1 MAIASFCNRTGSVI
15 GSPHRQLS
23 KQTRTQVHRK
33 HARDHQQ
40 RHSYPLQHQRQRSER
55 GSRLLK
61 QLLCGLPYRLLQSCF
76 GLPSRLL
83 GFRSRMY
90 PTPALRYLRPVLFYD
105 PCLGPMSRT
114 HTPPYP

>member
-1 MAIASFCNRTGSVI
+1 MASASFCNRTRSGI

-23 KQTRTQVHRK
+23 KQSRPHVHRQQ
-33 HARDHQQ
+33 ARNPQQ
-40 RHSYPLQHQRQRSER
+40 CHSYPLQHQRQRSER

-90 PTPALRYLRPVLFYD
+90 PTPALRYLRPVLF
-105 PCLGPMSRT
+105 
-114 HTPPYP
+114 